1 MNQDPISL
9 LDAFRY
15 HYNRIVEDV
24 HHVNSNATDTV
35 VIERLMNDLA
45 EYSALVNEV

>member
-1 MNQDPISL
+1 MDQDSISL

-15 HYNRIVEDV
+15 HYNRLSESV
-24 HHVNSNATDTV
+24 HHVNDNATDTV

-45 EYSALVNEV
+45 EYKDLVDEA